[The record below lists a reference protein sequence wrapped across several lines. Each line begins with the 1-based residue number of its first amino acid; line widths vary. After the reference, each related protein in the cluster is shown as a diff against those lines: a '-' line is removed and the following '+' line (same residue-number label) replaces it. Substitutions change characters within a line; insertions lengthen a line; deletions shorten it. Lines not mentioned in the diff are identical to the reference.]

1 MHNISMA
8 PVRMSLMNPIAGNN
22 LNAPAIFAAAA
33 AAAAPQQQALAGQ
46 VKRNMNMFQKNMIAN
61 ATRSSAYGGGGC
73 GCGK

>member
-1 MHNISMA
+1 MPP

-22 LNAPAIFAAAA
+22 LNSPSIYAAAA
-33 AAAAPQQQALAGQ
+33 VASLFSASQQQAPAGQ
-46 VKRNMNMFQKNMIAN
+46 VKRNMNMFQKSMIAN

>member
-1 MHNISMA
+1 MPP

-22 LNAPAIFAAAA
+22 LNSPSMYAAALFSA
-33 AAAAPQQQALAGQ
+33 SQQQAPAGQ
-46 VKRNMNMFQKNMIAN
+46 VKRNMNMFQKSMIAN

>member
-1 MHNISMA
+1 MPP

-22 LNAPAIFAAAA
+22 LNSPSMYAAAA
-33 AAAAPQQQALAGQ
+33 AAAASQQQAPAGR